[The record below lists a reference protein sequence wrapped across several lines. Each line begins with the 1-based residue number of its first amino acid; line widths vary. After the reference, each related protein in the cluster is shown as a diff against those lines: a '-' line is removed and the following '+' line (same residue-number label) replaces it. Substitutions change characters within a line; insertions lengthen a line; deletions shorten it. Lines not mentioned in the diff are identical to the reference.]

1 MAHPYSFQP
10 IVADVHK
17 NMHMATAVRNSPI
30 RRPGFMATALAAL
43 LAMGF
48 AARATPVIGG
58 LEAHATG
65 VFINAAGDVLTA
77 HHAVA
82 DCGTIFVVKDGRVV
96 RATQGPSDAG
106 LDLAVL
112 KTTLKPYLAATF
124 VAGPEIKA
132 GRQAVFAEGYN
143 VLQRMP
149 DRARTLFNAFAEPGN
164 PVSEDLSLIS
174 SVRPGASGSPVLGAA
189 GLMLGVVVERFSL
202 DGRPSG
208 RVALSAAQAS
218 GATGAT
224 RVKAVSA
231 THVKSFLRREGVAFT
246 ESDQPQLGP
255 MQAQAPRAATLS
267 VGVICG

>member
-1 MAHPYSFQP
+1 MTTFMRMMIGLCAHAASARGSARPCAA
-10 IVADVHK
+10 VAAMVAAAAAPAGAVH
-17 NMHMATAVRNSPI
+17 AAPR
-30 RRPGFMATALAAL
+30 LA
-43 LAMGF
+43 
-48 AARATPVIGG
+48 G

-65 VFINAAGDVLTA
+65 FFVNAGGDVLTA
-77 HHAVA
+77 NHAVS
-82 DCGTIFVVKDGRVV
+82 DCNALFVVKDGKVV
-96 RATQGPSDAG
+96 RASLAASDAR

-112 KTTLKPYLAATF
+112 RTTLVPYLAATF

-132 GRQAVFAEGYN
+132 GRQAVFAESYN
-143 VLQRMP
+143 VLQGMP
-149 DRARTLFNAFAEPGN
+149 DRASTLFNAFAEPGHEN
-164 PVSEDLSLIS
+164 LSLIS

-189 GLMLGVVVERFSL
+189 GLMLGVVVERFAL
-202 DGRPSG
+202 DGRPSK

-231 THVKSFLRREGVAFT
+231 THVKAFLRNAGIAYT

-267 VGVICG
+267 VGIICG

>member
-1 MAHPYSFQP
+1 
-10 IVADVHK
+10 
-17 NMHMATAVRNSPI
+17 MATISRTLDGLYGLVRRLCVAVGAAVLAPA
-30 RRPGFMATALAAL
+30 GAAQALPLGA
-43 LAMGF
+43 
-48 AARATPVIGG
+48 G

-65 VFINAAGDVLTA
+65 VFLNSGGDVLTA
-77 HHAVA
+77 HHAVS
-82 DCGTIFVVKDGRVV
+82 DCGDIFVVKDGKVV
-96 RATQGPSDAG
+96 RASLAASDEA

-112 KTTLKPYLAATF
+112 RTALTPFLSATF
-124 VAGPEIKA
+124 VSGPEVKA
-132 GRQAVFAEGYN
+132 GRQAVFAESYN

-149 DRARTLFNAFAEPGN
+149 DRARTLFNAFAEPATAGN
-164 PVSEDLSLIS
+164 EDLSLIS
-174 SVRPGASGSPVLGAA
+174 SARPGASGSPVLGAA

-202 DGRPSG
+202 DGRPSS

-231 THVKSFLRREGVAFT
+231 THVKSFLRGAGIAYT
-246 ESDQPQLGP
+246 ESDVPQLGP

>member
-1 MAHPYSFQP
+1 
-10 IVADVHK
+10 
-17 NMHMATAVRNSPI
+17 MATILSMLKGLPV
-30 RRPGFMATALAAL
+30 LACRLFLVVGASL
-43 LAMGF
+43 LA
-48 AARATPVIGG
+48 PVGAVQALPLIGG

-65 VFINAAGDVLTA
+65 FFINSGGDVLTA
-77 HHAVA
+77 HHAVS
-82 DCGTIFVVKDGRVV
+82 DCGDIFVVKDGKVV
-96 RATQGPSDAG
+96 RASLAAG
-106 LDLAVL
+106 DDKLDIAVL
-112 KTTLKPYLAATF
+112 RTALKPYLSATF
-124 VAGPEIKA
+124 VAGPEIKV
-132 GRQAVFAEGYN
+132 GRQAVFAESYN
-143 VLQRMP
+143 TLQRMP

-164 PVSEDLSLIS
+164 ADGNDLSLIS

-231 THVKSFLRREGVAFT
+231 THVKSFLRNAGIAFN
-246 ESDQPQLGP
+246 ESDEPQLGP